1 MDQIRLVSVYRGVA
15 VPSVLFDSTRTK
27 KIAAL
32 ASYIIEGIEQGRML
46 VEIKTDISDIQ
57 ISAVCDYNKNKW
69 VSPAMDYFINMIMDI
84 SSENQGGI

>member
-1 MDQIRLVSVYRGVA
+1 
-15 VPSVLFDSTRTK
+15 
-27 KIAAL
+27 
-32 ASYIIEGIEQGRML
+32 ML